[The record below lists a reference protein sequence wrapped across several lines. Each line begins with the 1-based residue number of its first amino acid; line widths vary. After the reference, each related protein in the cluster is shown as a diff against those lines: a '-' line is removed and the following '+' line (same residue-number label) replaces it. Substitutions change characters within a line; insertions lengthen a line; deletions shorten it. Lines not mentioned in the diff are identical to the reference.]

1 MDTQKTLNKINN
13 KKLDPVF
20 EAKLIAIR
28 RQTASEDLIKEM
40 NKKFPLTDLP
50 HVESEQGIMEFIPM
64 NIFKNYLQTQET
76 MLRTG
81 IYIAIDWDKMEYFA
95 MDLRLGKEYRY
106 VEKKSKKK

>member
-20 EAKLIAIR
+20 EAKLLAIR
-28 RQTASEDLIKEM
+28 RQTAIEDLIKEL

-81 IYIAIDWDKMEYFA
+81 IYIAIDWEKMQYFA

-106 VEKKSKKK
+106 EEKKSKK